1 MHSINY
7 YDEGDE
13 REPSSQEFTS
23 PYITTPNLP
32 NIELKH
38 TRVED
43 FVLVRM
49 INVRWGWGNFSLIV
63 CLGSEQNI

>member
-13 REPSSQEFTS
+13 RSEHSAIHISNK
-23 PYITTPNLP
+23 TTQNLP
-32 NIELKH
+32 
-38 TRVED
+38 RSVED

-49 INVRWGWGNFSLIV
+49 MNVRWGWGNFSLIV
-63 CLGSEQNI
+63 CLGPEQNI